1 MQEIDK
7 FPCETVEKLK
17 RSKFCA
23 EAESMIKTEKK
34 KQSRKMLEKSNERKE
49 TEKKRLVFSDLQLL
63 NFEEKID
70 GPEAV

>member
-1 MQEIDK
+1 
-7 FPCETVEKLK
+7 
-17 RSKFCA
+17 
-23 EAESMIKTEKK
+23 
-34 KQSRKMLEKSNERKE
+34 MLEKSNERKE